1 MNLGR
6 VVGTATSTVKHAS
19 MNGAKLLIVQRY
31 QVDGVTPDE
40 DPVLVID
47 TLGAGRGTMV
57 MITSDGPE
65 AGKLL
70 GDDRTPVRWSVQGIV
85 DP

>member
-19 MNGAKLLIVQRY
+19 MRGAKLLIVQRY
-31 QVDGVTPDE
+31 QTDGVTPDE
-40 DPVLVID
+40 DPVLAID
-47 TLGAGRGTMV
+47 SLGAGRGATV

-65 AGKLL
+65 AGKIL

>member
-19 MNGAKLLIVQRY
+19 MRGAKLLVVQRL
-31 QVDGVTPDE
+31 QADGVTPDE
-40 DPVLVID
+40 DPVLAID
-47 TLGAGRGTMV
+47 TLGAGRGNV
-57 MITSDGPE
+57 VLITSDGPD
-65 AGKLL
+65 AARVL
-70 GDDRTPVRWSVQGIV
+70 GDARTPVRWSVQGIV

>member
-1 MNLGR
+1 MNLAR

-19 MNGAKLLIVQRY
+19 MRGAKLLVVQRY
-31 QVDGVTPDE
+31 QTDGVTPDE
-40 DPVLVID
+40 DPVLAID
-47 TLGAGRGTMV
+47 TLGAGRGATV

-65 AGKLL
+65 AARLL
-70 GDDRTPVRWSVQGIV
+70 GDAKTPVRWSVTGIV

>member
-19 MNGAKLLIVQRY
+19 MRGAKLLVVQRY
-31 QVDGVTPDE
+31 QADGVTPDE
-40 DPVLVID
+40 DPVLAVD
-47 TLGAGRGTMV
+47 TLGAGRGNV
-57 MITSDGPE
+57 VLITSDGPD
-65 AGKLL
+65 AARVL
-70 GDDRTPVRWSVQGIV
+70 GDARTPVRWSVQGIV